1 MTQLVTAGE
10 PEKKKGTKT
19 KKCATPWD
27 AYSSTPGERSTVP
40 YYSVKDFTCTSN
52 FSDAGVAAAANM
64 VAAQADAAG
73 APMGDA
79 VDDRNTPA
87 GLVIVSNT
95 VDSLAKDHPNS
106 NAAAEIKKLFDRLR
120 ADPSSF
126 REPFYQGA
134 DGLDAD
140 PNGSAISSLAAACE
154 ATLGAF
160 RRATGIDYM
169 DFRKKT

>member
-1 MTQLVTAGE
+1 
-10 PEKKKGTKT
+10 
-19 KKCATPWD
+19 
-27 AYSSTPGERSTVP
+27 
-40 YYSVKDFTCTSN
+40 
-52 FSDAGVAAAANM
+52 
-64 VAAQADAAG
+64 
-73 APMGDA
+73 MGDA